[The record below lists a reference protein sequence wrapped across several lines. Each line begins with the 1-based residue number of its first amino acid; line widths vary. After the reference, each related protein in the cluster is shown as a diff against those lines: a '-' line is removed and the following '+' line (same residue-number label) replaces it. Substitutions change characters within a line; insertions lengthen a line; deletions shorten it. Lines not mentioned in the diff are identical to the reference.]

1 MSKNVE
7 KTRKKLVKS
16 VRNILTILEKYVNLY
31 IYVREKIKKGEM
43 YMLNEEICKLREK
56 LNNSIETGQ
65 DYSIIYQLSIEL
77 DELIAEYYKTEEK
90 KEKKMQLKCI

>member
-1 MSKNVE
+1 M
-7 KTRKKLVKS
+7 
-16 VRNILTILEKYVNLY
+16 EKYVNLY

-43 YMLNEEICKLREK
+43 YRLNEEICKLREK

-77 DELIAEYYKTEEK
+77 DELIAEYYKAENK
-90 KEKKMQLKCI
+90 SKENVKVKCV